1 MREQENG
8 LVTDNTSAAAAAAL
22 LLVSNCEQSV
32 GE

>member
-8 LVTDNTSAAAAAAL
+8 LVTDNTSAAAAAL